1 MLLSCEKYIISSD
14 DCDGLCVVL
23 RCCYYMCAMWQRFFH
38 PGIFRSASAELNI
51 LSTRVRKLNSKVNF
65 SLLFFFCLL
74 LPGLSPSRSRADG
87 VWGALRWVGSS
98 KTEEE
103 KSFQLQYIVVGERC
117 VRVVRVGEKLK
128 KHFQFQFAALSV
140 LFISHSNSSSTKL
153 SFEFKRRILTPTLSH
168 MCVLLCIQNC
178 EWVLN
183 LKKNS
188 KFLG

>member
-1 MLLSCEKYIISSD
+1 MRKIYYLIRWLRWFMCCAAVLLLHVRYVAEVFFILAFSARLLLSWIYCLRGCENWIRKWISVSFFSSP
-14 DCDGLCVVL
+14 
-23 RCCYYMCAMWQRFFH
+23 CCCLDFH
-38 PGIFRSASAELNI
+38 PHVA
-51 LSTRVRKLNSKVNF
+51 
-65 SLLFFFCLL
+65 
-74 LPGLSPSRSRADG
+74 GLT
-87 VWGALRWVGSS
+87 VFGALSGELEVRRP
-98 KTEEE
+98 KK